1 MCVNLSLVLLA
12 IINVSQSFCFSINN
26 IIIFRSLA
34 GLFNNLSTFT
44 KSFILAL
51 FSHKQHKKI
60 MNFISI
66 YQNFSPVIAL
76 LSGLVYE
83 FLNLGEFFKNQDKNS
98 VFSNLNKYS
107 PITFFISVLC
117 ISTLIL
123 GMVKFKFKMVIPKR
137 RTQFH
142 EQIELHLD
150 SSQRK
155 ESVDQQNQNPYNSN
169 IFDPNKFGSSPFNKP
184 SREISNLD
192 IYSSNSKKFNDSGLN
207 SHPVP
212 NSNQDNNILP
222 QMSHVPHTPHQ
233 NFSSNVS
240 SKNSVLE
247 TIDTGNEKQQD
258 DKLDQKNGKYNQL
271 NEESHISKGR
281 FSGRKIISISEFDSN
296 KDDDIENPP
305 VRKGTKE
312 EDNSKLEMK
321 IQPTKENYTKF
332 NSPQNADNKIID
344 TNVYRS
350 SNLKILTENT
360 SKSLL
365 GNTDNISKLSFSISM
380 IFSFLQICDVVVYN
394 IFLLNLILPED
405 AGIKNKSFSIFEI
418 SFYLAM
424 FHLIYSLISTFIY
437 SLLVKWFMKNLS
449 KLSFLFKLFT
459 VVSCILSLFV
469 FMYDFQYM
477 KSKEYTFM
485 YSSFYLFMGLIL
497 LRNLCLT
504 VILTCYNLLVY
515 NIPNTKIKDK
525 IQTFQ
530 KYFSFLFRGVF
541 LIFSCFAYDYFV
553 DDYISILILLGVI
566 PCGFL
571 IVNWVLLKKLTSII

>member
-1 MCVNLSLVLLA
+1 MCVNLSLIFLA
-12 IINVSQSFCFSINN
+12 VINVSQSFCFTINN
-26 IIIFRSLA
+26 IIILRSLA

-44 KSFILAL
+44 KSFILGL

-60 MNFISI
+60 LNYISM
-66 YQNFSPVIAL
+66 YQNFFPVIAL
-76 LSGLVYE
+76 LSGLIYE
-83 FLNLGEFFKNQDKNS
+83 FLQFGQIFKNQDENS
-98 VFSNLNKYS
+98 IFNNFNKYS
-107 PITFFISVLC
+107 PITLFISFLC
-117 ISTLIL
+117 IITLVL

-155 ESVDQQNQNPYNSN
+155 ESVDHQNQNPFNSN
-169 IFDPNKFGSSPFNKP
+169 IFDPNKFSSSPLNKP

-192 IYSSNSKKFNDSGLN
+192 IYSANSKNVNESGFN

-212 NSNQDNNILP
+212 NSNQENNILP
-222 QMSHVPHTPHQ
+222 QMSHMANTPHQ

-247 TIDTGNEKQQD
+247 TVDTGNEKQQQE
-258 DKLDQKNGKYNQL
+258 KHEQKNGKYNQL

-281 FSGRKIISISEFDSN
+281 FSGRKIISITDFDSN
-296 KDDDIENPP
+296 KDEIENPP

-312 EDNSKLEMK
+312 EDNSKLEIK
-321 IQPTKENYTKF
+321 IPPMKENYTKF
-332 NSPQNADNKIID
+332 KSPQNSDQKIID
-344 TNVYRS
+344 TNNYRS

-365 GNTDNISKLSFSISM
+365 GINENISKLSFSISM

-394 IFLLNLILPED
+394 IFLLNLILPDD
-405 AGIKNKSFSIFEI
+405 AGIKNKNFSILEI

-424 FHLIYSLISTFIY
+424 FHFIYSLISTLIY
-437 SLLVKWFMKNLS
+437 SLLVKWFIKSLS
-449 KLSFLFKLFT
+449 KLNFLFKLFT

-469 FMYDFQYM
+469 FMYDYQYM
-477 KSKEYTFM
+477 KSKEYIFT
-485 YSSFYLFMGLIL
+485 YSSFYLFIGLIL

-515 NIPNTKIKDK
+515 NIPNTTVKDK

-553 DDYISILILLGVI
+553 NDYISILILLGAI
-566 PCGFL
+566 PTGFL
-571 IVNWVLLKKLTSII
+571 IVNWVLLKKLNNII